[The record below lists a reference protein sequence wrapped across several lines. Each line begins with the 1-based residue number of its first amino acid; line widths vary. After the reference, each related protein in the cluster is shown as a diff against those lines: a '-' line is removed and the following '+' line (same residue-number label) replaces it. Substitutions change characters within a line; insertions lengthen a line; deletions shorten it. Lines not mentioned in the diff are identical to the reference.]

1 MDKWILKEHIQIVD
15 KEIDWQD
22 AIRLCGNPLLKSKII
37 NNNYIEKIIKTHN
50 QIGPYYVLA
59 PHITV
64 PHARP
69 EDGSF
74 DTALSLLII
83 KNGIQFGKVEYDPV
97 KIIIM
102 LASKNTKILV
112 SMPQKLSDEVTE
124 FAKELN
130 QNKSALIN
138 QALEFYFDHL
148 DLQIAKKRSLEKN
161 ETISL
166 SEIRKL
172 SDEQI

>member
-1 MDKWILKEHIQIVD
+1 
-15 KEIDWQD
+15 
-22 AIRLCGNPLLKSKII
+22 
-37 NNNYIEKIIKTHN
+37 
-50 QIGPYYVLA
+50 
-59 PHITV
+59 
-64 PHARP
+64 
-69 EDGSF
+69 
-74 DTALSLLII
+74 
-83 KNGIQFGKVEYDPV
+83 
-97 KIIIM
+97 M

-166 SEIRKL
+166 SENRKL

>member
-1 MDKWILKEHIQIVD
+1 
-15 KEIDWQD
+15 
-22 AIRLCGNPLLKSKII
+22 
-37 NNNYIEKIIKTHN
+37 
-50 QIGPYYVLA
+50 
-59 PHITV
+59 
-64 PHARP
+64 
-69 EDGSF
+69 
-74 DTALSLLII
+74 
-83 KNGIQFGKVEYDPV
+83 
-97 KIIIM
+97 M

-172 SDEQI
+172 SEGL

>member
-1 MDKWILKEHIQIVD
+1 M
-15 KEIDWQD
+15 
-22 AIRLCGNPLLKSKII
+22 
-37 NNNYIEKIIKTHN
+37 
-50 QIGPYYVLA
+50 
-59 PHITV
+59 
-64 PHARP
+64 
-69 EDGSF
+69 
-74 DTALSLLII
+74 LS
-83 KNGIQFGKVEYDPV
+83 
-97 KIIIM
+97 
-102 LASKNTKILV
+102 AKNTKILV

-166 SEIRKL
+166 SQIRKL

>member
-1 MDKWILKEHIQIVD
+1 
-15 KEIDWQD
+15 
-22 AIRLCGNPLLKSKII
+22 
-37 NNNYIEKIIKTHN
+37 
-50 QIGPYYVLA
+50 
-59 PHITV
+59 
-64 PHARP
+64 
-69 EDGSF
+69 
-74 DTALSLLII
+74 
-83 KNGIQFGKVEYDPV
+83 
-97 KIIIM
+97 M

-148 DLQIAKKRSLEKN
+148 DLQIAKKRSLEKS

>member
-1 MDKWILKEHIQIVD
+1 M
-15 KEIDWQD
+15 
-22 AIRLCGNPLLKSKII
+22 
-37 NNNYIEKIIKTHN
+37 
-50 QIGPYYVLA
+50 
-59 PHITV
+59 
-64 PHARP
+64 
-69 EDGSF
+69 
-74 DTALSLLII
+74 LS
-83 KNGIQFGKVEYDPV
+83 
-97 KIIIM
+97 
-102 LASKNTKILV
+102 AKNTKILV
-112 SMPQKLSDEVTE
+112 SMPQKLSDEATE

>member
-1 MDKWILKEHIQIVD
+1 
-15 KEIDWQD
+15 
-22 AIRLCGNPLLKSKII
+22 
-37 NNNYIEKIIKTHN
+37 
-50 QIGPYYVLA
+50 
-59 PHITV
+59 
-64 PHARP
+64 
-69 EDGSF
+69 
-74 DTALSLLII
+74 
-83 KNGIQFGKVEYDPV
+83 
-97 KIIIM
+97 M

-166 SEIRKL
+166 KDMRKL
-172 SDEQI
+172 SDESL

>member
-1 MDKWILKEHIQIVD
+1 
-15 KEIDWQD
+15 
-22 AIRLCGNPLLKSKII
+22 
-37 NNNYIEKIIKTHN
+37 
-50 QIGPYYVLA
+50 
-59 PHITV
+59 
-64 PHARP
+64 
-69 EDGSF
+69 
-74 DTALSLLII
+74 
-83 KNGIQFGKVEYDPV
+83 
-97 KIIIM
+97 M
-102 LASKNTKILV
+102 LAVKNTKLLV
-112 SMPQKLSDEVTE
+112 SMPQNLSDEVTE

-130 QNKSALIN
+130 QNKSALIS

>member
-1 MDKWILKEHIQIVD
+1 
-15 KEIDWQD
+15 
-22 AIRLCGNPLLKSKII
+22 
-37 NNNYIEKIIKTHN
+37 
-50 QIGPYYVLA
+50 
-59 PHITV
+59 
-64 PHARP
+64 
-69 EDGSF
+69 
-74 DTALSLLII
+74 
-83 KNGIQFGKVEYDPV
+83 
-97 KIIIM
+97 M

-166 SEIRKL
+166 SEIRNL

>member
-1 MDKWILKEHIQIVD
+1 
-15 KEIDWQD
+15 
-22 AIRLCGNPLLKSKII
+22 
-37 NNNYIEKIIKTHN
+37 
-50 QIGPYYVLA
+50 
-59 PHITV
+59 
-64 PHARP
+64 
-69 EDGSF
+69 
-74 DTALSLLII
+74 
-83 KNGIQFGKVEYDPV
+83 
-97 KIIIM
+97 M

-148 DLQIAKKRSLEKN
+148 DLQIAKERSLEKN

-166 SEIRKL
+166 SQMRKL

>member
-1 MDKWILKEHIQIVD
+1 
-15 KEIDWQD
+15 
-22 AIRLCGNPLLKSKII
+22 
-37 NNNYIEKIIKTHN
+37 
-50 QIGPYYVLA
+50 
-59 PHITV
+59 
-64 PHARP
+64 
-69 EDGSF
+69 
-74 DTALSLLII
+74 
-83 KNGIQFGKVEYDPV
+83 
-97 KIIIM
+97 M
-102 LASKNTKILV
+102 LASKNRKILV

-166 SEIRKL
+166 SQIRKL
-172 SDEQI
+172 SDEKI

>member
-1 MDKWILKEHIQIVD
+1 
-15 KEIDWQD
+15 
-22 AIRLCGNPLLKSKII
+22 
-37 NNNYIEKIIKTHN
+37 
-50 QIGPYYVLA
+50 
-59 PHITV
+59 
-64 PHARP
+64 
-69 EDGSF
+69 
-74 DTALSLLII
+74 
-83 KNGIQFGKVEYDPV
+83 
-97 KIIIM
+97 M
-102 LASKNTKILV
+102 LAVKNTKLLV
-112 SMPQKLSDEVTE
+112 SMPQNLSDEVTKI
-124 FAKELN
+124 AKELN

>member
-1 MDKWILKEHIQIVD
+1 
-15 KEIDWQD
+15 
-22 AIRLCGNPLLKSKII
+22 
-37 NNNYIEKIIKTHN
+37 
-50 QIGPYYVLA
+50 
-59 PHITV
+59 
-64 PHARP
+64 
-69 EDGSF
+69 
-74 DTALSLLII
+74 
-83 KNGIQFGKVEYDPV
+83 
-97 KIIIM
+97 M

-112 SMPQKLSDEVTE
+112 SMPQNLSDEVTE

-166 SEIRKL
+166 SEMRKL

>member
-1 MDKWILKEHIQIVD
+1 
-15 KEIDWQD
+15 
-22 AIRLCGNPLLKSKII
+22 
-37 NNNYIEKIIKTHN
+37 
-50 QIGPYYVLA
+50 
-59 PHITV
+59 
-64 PHARP
+64 
-69 EDGSF
+69 
-74 DTALSLLII
+74 
-83 KNGIQFGKVEYDPV
+83 
-97 KIIIM
+97 M

-130 QNKSALIN
+130 QNKSALLN

>member
-1 MDKWILKEHIQIVD
+1 
-15 KEIDWQD
+15 
-22 AIRLCGNPLLKSKII
+22 
-37 NNNYIEKIIKTHN
+37 
-50 QIGPYYVLA
+50 
-59 PHITV
+59 
-64 PHARP
+64 
-69 EDGSF
+69 
-74 DTALSLLII
+74 
-83 KNGIQFGKVEYDPV
+83 
-97 KIIIM
+97 M

-172 SDEQI
+172 SDEKI

>member
-1 MDKWILKEHIQIVD
+1 
-15 KEIDWQD
+15 
-22 AIRLCGNPLLKSKII
+22 
-37 NNNYIEKIIKTHN
+37 
-50 QIGPYYVLA
+50 
-59 PHITV
+59 
-64 PHARP
+64 
-69 EDGSF
+69 
-74 DTALSLLII
+74 
-83 KNGIQFGKVEYDPV
+83 
-97 KIIIM
+97 M

>member
-1 MDKWILKEHIQIVD
+1 
-15 KEIDWQD
+15 
-22 AIRLCGNPLLKSKII
+22 
-37 NNNYIEKIIKTHN
+37 
-50 QIGPYYVLA
+50 
-59 PHITV
+59 
-64 PHARP
+64 
-69 EDGSF
+69 
-74 DTALSLLII
+74 
-83 KNGIQFGKVEYDPV
+83 
-97 KIIIM
+97 M

-166 SEIRKL
+166 GEIRKL

>member
-1 MDKWILKEHIQIVD
+1 
-15 KEIDWQD
+15 
-22 AIRLCGNPLLKSKII
+22 
-37 NNNYIEKIIKTHN
+37 
-50 QIGPYYVLA
+50 
-59 PHITV
+59 
-64 PHARP
+64 
-69 EDGSF
+69 
-74 DTALSLLII
+74 
-83 KNGIQFGKVEYDPV
+83 
-97 KIIIM
+97 M
-102 LASKNTKILV
+102 LASKNRKILV

>member
-1 MDKWILKEHIQIVD
+1 
-15 KEIDWQD
+15 
-22 AIRLCGNPLLKSKII
+22 
-37 NNNYIEKIIKTHN
+37 
-50 QIGPYYVLA
+50 
-59 PHITV
+59 
-64 PHARP
+64 
-69 EDGSF
+69 
-74 DTALSLLII
+74 
-83 KNGIQFGKVEYDPV
+83 
-97 KIIIM
+97 M
-102 LASKNTKILV
+102 LAVKNTKLLV
-112 SMPQKLSDEVTE
+112 SMPQNLSDEVTE

-148 DLQIAKKRSLEKN
+148 DLQIEKKRSLEKN

>member
-1 MDKWILKEHIQIVD
+1 
-15 KEIDWQD
+15 
-22 AIRLCGNPLLKSKII
+22 
-37 NNNYIEKIIKTHN
+37 
-50 QIGPYYVLA
+50 
-59 PHITV
+59 
-64 PHARP
+64 
-69 EDGSF
+69 
-74 DTALSLLII
+74 
-83 KNGIQFGKVEYDPV
+83 
-97 KIIIM
+97 M

-148 DLQIAKKRSLEKN
+148 DLQIAKKRTLEKN

>member
-1 MDKWILKEHIQIVD
+1 
-15 KEIDWQD
+15 
-22 AIRLCGNPLLKSKII
+22 
-37 NNNYIEKIIKTHN
+37 
-50 QIGPYYVLA
+50 
-59 PHITV
+59 
-64 PHARP
+64 
-69 EDGSF
+69 
-74 DTALSLLII
+74 
-83 KNGIQFGKVEYDPV
+83 
-97 KIIIM
+97 M
-102 LASKNTKILV
+102 LAVKNTKLLV
-112 SMPQKLSDEVTE
+112 SMPQNLSDEVTE

-130 QNKSALIN
+130 QNKITLIN

>member
-1 MDKWILKEHIQIVD
+1 
-15 KEIDWQD
+15 
-22 AIRLCGNPLLKSKII
+22 
-37 NNNYIEKIIKTHN
+37 
-50 QIGPYYVLA
+50 
-59 PHITV
+59 
-64 PHARP
+64 
-69 EDGSF
+69 
-74 DTALSLLII
+74 
-83 KNGIQFGKVEYDPV
+83 
-97 KIIIM
+97 M
-102 LASKNTKILV
+102 LAVKNTKILV

-148 DLQIAKKRSLEKN
+148 DLQIAKKRSLENN

-166 SEIRKL
+166 SQIRKL

>member
-1 MDKWILKEHIQIVD
+1 
-15 KEIDWQD
+15 
-22 AIRLCGNPLLKSKII
+22 
-37 NNNYIEKIIKTHN
+37 
-50 QIGPYYVLA
+50 
-59 PHITV
+59 
-64 PHARP
+64 
-69 EDGSF
+69 
-74 DTALSLLII
+74 
-83 KNGIQFGKVEYDPV
+83 
-97 KIIIM
+97 M

-166 SEIRKL
+166 KQMRKL
-172 SDEQI
+172 SDEEI